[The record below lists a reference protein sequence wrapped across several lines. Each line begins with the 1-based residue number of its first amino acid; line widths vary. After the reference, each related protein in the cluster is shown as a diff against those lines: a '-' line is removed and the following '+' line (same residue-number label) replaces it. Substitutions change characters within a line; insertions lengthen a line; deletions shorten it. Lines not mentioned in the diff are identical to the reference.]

1 MAQLLNLYG
10 IVVSVV
16 DVRFMV
22 RLRYGDCIIYDVSFP
37 SQSCAHLP
45 FIVVRNWH

>member
-1 MAQLLNLYG
+1 MSA
-10 IVVSVV
+10 V

-22 RLRYGDCIIYDVSFP
+22 LLRYGDCIIYDVSFP

-45 FIVVRNWH
+45 FIVVRN